1 MKIGITDCGEKH
13 PIYEKWI
20 LSQNTTV
27 GFPHIEVIKLGYKYN
42 NLHEIEQ
49 CDGIVLTGGEDVHPS
64 LYNRPEFLS
73 LCNPNFMDERR
84 DEFEWKVCEYIF
96 KNETPTLGICRGL
109 QLVNVFLGGTLIP
122 DLPTAGKENH
132 SKYFEG
138 KDRYHSVEIL
148 HDSELSKIT
157 NIVFGDV
164 NSAHHQSA
172 DIIAKSLKIN
182 ALSDDKVVEGLEFD
196 FAHSPQFD
204 FVGSAGFGSAHP
216 TEPDSV
222 AERSRSQRSR
232 SQRNHYLMLVQW
244 HPERIINAEQN
255 NFSYKIRQDF
265 VAAIQSKNK

>member
-20 LSQNTTV
+20 LSQNSLV
-27 GFPHIEVIKLGYKYN
+27 GNSHIEVIKLGYKYN

-49 CDGIVLTGGEDVHPS
+49 CDGIVLTGGEDVHPN

-96 KNETPTLGICRGL
+96 KNATPVLGICRGL

-132 SKYFEG
+132 SKYYEG
-138 KDRYHSVEIL
+138 QDRYHPVEVL

-172 DIIAKSLKIN
+172 DLIAKPLKIN
-182 ALSDDKVVEGLEFD
+182 ALSLF
-196 FAHSPQFD
+196 S
-204 FVGSAGFGSAHP
+204 
-216 TEPDSV
+216 
-222 AERSRSQRSR
+222 
-232 SQRNHYLMLVQW
+232 
-244 HPERIINAEQN
+244 IN
-255 NFSYKIRQDF
+255 R
-265 VAAIQSKNK
+265 

>member
-1 MKIGITDCGEKH
+1 MKIGITDCGDKY

-20 LSQNTTV
+20 LSQNSLV
-27 GFPHIEVIKLGYKYN
+27 GTPHIEVIKLGYKYN
-42 NLHEIEQ
+42 NLYEIEQ

-84 DEFEWKVCEYIF
+84 DEFEWKVCEHIF
-96 KNETPTLGICRGL
+96 NKQMPVLGICRGL

-122 DLPTAGKENH
+122 NIPTAGKENH
-132 SKYFEG
+132 SKYYEG
-138 KDRYHSVEIL
+138 QDRYHSIEIL

-172 DIIAKSLKIN
+172 DIIANPLKIN
-182 ALSDDKVVEGLEFD
+182 ALSDDRVVEGLEFRT
-196 FAHSPQFD
+196 AVGFD
-204 FVGSAGFGSAHP
+204 FAHP
-216 TEPDSV
+216 TEPNSV
-222 AERSRSQRSR
+222 TERSQS
-232 SQRNHYLMLVQW
+232 HFLMLVQW

-255 NFSYKIRQDF
+255 NFSYKIRQNF
-265 VAAIQSKNK
+265 IEHIQLKIQ

>member
-13 PIYEKWI
+13 PIYEQWI
-20 LSQNTTV
+20 LSQNAM
-27 GFPHIEVIKLGYKYN
+27 GSGLSGSISHIEVIKLGYRYN
-42 NLHEIEQ
+42 NLHQIEQ
-49 CDGIVLTGGEDVHPS
+49 CDGIILTGGEDVHPRF
-64 LYNRPEFLS
+64 YNRPEFLS
-73 LCNPNFMDERR
+73 LCNPDFMDERR

-96 KNETPTLGICRGL
+96 KNETPVLGICRGL

-138 KDRYHSVEIL
+138 KDRYHNIEIL

-172 DIIAKSLKIN
+172 DIISKPLKIN
-182 ALSDDKVVEGLEFD
+182 ALSDDKVVEGLEW
-196 FAHSPQFD
+196 ASPDQQ
-204 FVGSAGFGSAHP
+204 
-216 TEPDSV
+216 EK
-222 AERSRSQRSR
+222 
-232 SQRNHYLMLVQW
+232 HYLMLVQW

-265 VAAIQSKNK
+265 VEKIQSKIQ